1 MTTTTTA
8 GPDDTRPT
16 RTLAGP
22 RPADPEATGDAMDLF
37 LRDAGRRPLLSAA
50 QERALARRI
59 ERGDLAAKDLL
70 IESNLRLVV
79 SIVKPYQGHGL
90 ALSDLVQEG
99 CVGLIRA
106 AEKFDYRQ
114 GYKFST
120 YATWWIRQAVHRAVA
135 DKGRLVRLPF
145 HVSEQVRAV
154 AVAERR
160 LATRLGREPTDAE
173 VAEATGLDAERLAAL
188 RRHAAAP
195 VSLDAETAWMIDATR
210 REESSEDPAE
220 QALVALSRRAL
231 GGALE
236 RLGYRE
242 RRVVEL
248 RFGLGDRRART
259 LDEVAALFCLSR
271 QRVRQIEAA
280 SLRKLQA
287 HAGTLDDAA

>member
-1 MTTTTTA
+1 M
-8 GPDDTRPT
+8 
-16 RTLAGP
+16 
-22 RPADPEATGDAMDLF
+22 
-37 LRDAGRRPLLSAA
+37 
-50 QERALARRI
+50 
-59 ERGDLAAKDLL
+59 
-70 IESNLRLVV
+70 
-79 SIVKPYQGHGL
+79 
-90 ALSDLVQEG
+90 
-99 CVGLIRA
+99 
-106 AEKFDYRQ
+106 
-114 GYKFST
+114 
-120 YATWWIRQAVHRAVA
+120 HRAVA

-188 RRHAAAP
+188 RRHAATP
-195 VSLDAETAWMIDATR
+195 VCLDAETAWMIDATR